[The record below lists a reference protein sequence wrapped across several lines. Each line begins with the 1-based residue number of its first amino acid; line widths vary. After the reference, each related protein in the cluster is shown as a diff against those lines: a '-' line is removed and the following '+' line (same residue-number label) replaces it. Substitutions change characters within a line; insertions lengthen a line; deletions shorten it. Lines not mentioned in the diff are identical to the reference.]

1 MGRGE
6 LTDAAWERIAPLLP
20 GVDGRGRPWRD
31 HRQVINGVLWRLR
44 TGAPWRDLP
53 ERFGPWQTV
62 YERFARWEADGT
74 WACLLEEVQVRD
86 DSVGAVEW
94 TVSVDSTINRAHQH
108 AAGARKKG
116 PAAGDE
122 LEDPE
127 RAQAGQAL
135 GRSRGGLTTK
145 VHLACDGRGLPL
157 ALLVTPGNVNDS
169 TAFGAVLDAVRVP
182 RTGVGRPRRRP
193 DAVIA
198 DKAYSSR
205 AIRQTLRR
213 RGIRAVIPERA
224 DQKANRIRR
233 GRAGGRP
240 PAFDREL
247 YKARN
252 VVERCFNRLKQ
263 FRAIATRF
271 DKLAARYRAG
281 LRLAALILWLREPG
295 QDHLSDRP

>member
-1 MGRGE
+1 MDGLGR
-6 LTDAAWERIAPLLP
+6 LHDQP
-20 GVDGRGRPWRD
+20 GPPARRRRP
-31 HRQVINGVLWRLR
+31 QK
-44 TGAPWRDLP
+44 GA
-53 ERFGPWQTV
+53 
-62 YERFARWEADGT
+62 
-74 WACLLEEVQVRD
+74 
-86 DSVGAVEW
+86 
-94 TVSVDSTINRAHQH
+94 ST
-108 AAGARKKG
+108 
-116 PAAGDE
+116 GDE

-127 RAQAGQAL
+127 RTAAGQAL

-145 VHLACDGRGLPL
+145 IHLACDGRGLPL
-157 ALLVTPGNVNDS
+157 AVLVTPGNVNDS

-198 DKAYSSR
+198 DKAYSTR
-205 AIRQTLRR
+205 EIRQTLRR
-213 RGIRAVIPERA
+213 RGIRAVIPEKA

-271 DKLAARYRAG
+271 DKLATRYRAQ
-281 LRLAALILWLREPG
+281 LHLAALILWLREPRK
-295 QDHLSDRP
+295 DHLSDKT